1 MGYTS
6 AVRKC
11 IQIEIDKRYNLI
23 HQKEWTGEPVSIICK
38 RYGTSRK
45 SYYKWKNRYKEKGIE
60 GLLDNSRRPHNIK
73 YMKVTSEIQETILD
87 LRLTKRF
94 GCNRIKFRLRRTI
107 GLSLSTR
114 TIYKILKRH
123 GLNILKCQYRRRG
136 YKRFAMKHPND
147 MLQMDILGPF
157 YLSNS
162 SQRNYIISCLDDCS
176 RKVASRWSER
186 KRSVDVLDVL
196 ENWIIIN
203 GKPKK
208 IMHDNGKQFASRIFK
223 HFLVHNHIK
232 DKRIPNSYPQLQ
244 GKIEAYNKIVKN
256 EFLALEDIPSIDDG
270 KLRYD
275 MFVKAYNEA
284 REHGGIKGLTP
295 SEMFI
300 QRLITSIMHKGT
312 KQQSV
317 THVGNQKCNLSM

>member
-1 MGYTS
+1 
-6 AVRKC
+6 VRKC

-232 DKRIPNSYPQLQ
+232 DKRIPNYYPQLQ

-256 EFLALEDIPSIDDG
+256 EFLTLEDIPSIDDG

-295 SEMFI
+295 SEMFL

>member
-1 MGYTS
+1 M
-6 AVRKC
+6 RKC

-256 EFLALEDIPSIDDG
+256 EFLALEDIPRIDDG

-295 SEMFI
+295 SEMFL

>member
-6 AVRKC
+6 VRKC
-11 IQIEIDKRYNLI
+11 IHIQIERRYNLI
-23 HQKEWTGEPVSIICK
+23 REKEWTGETVSIICK
-38 RYGTSRK
+38 RYGVSRK
-45 SYYKWKNRYKEKGIE
+45 SYYKWKKRYKQKGIE
-60 GLLDNSRRPHNIK
+60 GLSDLSKRPHNIR
-73 YMKVTSEIQETILD
+73 YIKVTSEIQETILD

-94 GCNRIKFRLRRTI
+94 GCNRIKFRLKRII

-114 TIYKILKRH
+114 TIYKVLKRH
-123 GLNILKCQYRRRG
+123 SLNILKCKAKIS
-136 YKRFAMKHPND
+136 YKRFAMKHPDD
-147 MLQMDILGPF
+147 MVQMDILGPF

-162 SQRNYIISCLDDCS
+162 SERNYIISCLDDCS

-196 ENWIIIN
+196 EDWIMTN
-203 GKPKK
+203 GKPDKV
-208 IMHDNGKQFASRIFK
+208 MHDNGKQFTSRIFK
-223 HFLVHNHIK
+223 HFLVRNHIK

-256 EFLALEDIPSIDDG
+256 EFLALEDMPNIEDG

-275 MFVKAYNEA
+275 MFVKAYNET
-284 REHGGIKGLTP
+284 REHGGINGLTP
-295 SEMFI
+295 SEMFLQSI
-300 QRLITSIMHKGT
+300 ITSTIHTKN

-317 THVGNQKCNLSM
+317 THVGNQECNLSA

>member
-147 MLQMDILGPF
+147 M
-157 YLSNS
+157 
-162 SQRNYIISCLDDCS
+162 QRWISWAHS
-176 RKVASRWSER
+176 I
-186 KRSVDVLDVL
+186 SV
-196 ENWIIIN
+196 
-203 GKPKK
+203 
-208 IMHDNGKQFASRIFK
+208 
-223 HFLVHNHIK
+223 
-232 DKRIPNSYPQLQ
+232 IP
-244 GKIEAYNKIVKN
+244 VK
-256 EFLALEDIPSIDDG
+256 G
-270 KLRYD
+270 
-275 MFVKAYNEA
+275 
-284 REHGGIKGLTP
+284 
-295 SEMFI
+295 
-300 QRLITSIMHKGT
+300 ITS
-312 KQQSV
+312 SV
-317 THVGNQKCNLSM
+317 V

>member
-136 YKRFAMKHPND
+136 YKRFN
-147 MLQMDILGPF
+147 QRFLGYAAVNNF
-157 YLSNS
+157 ETK
-162 SQRNYIISCLDDCS
+162 SQRNTYLWSMKLFFKLNEDYQYSLHCS
-176 RKVASRWSER
+176 
-186 KRSVDVLDVL
+186 
-196 ENWIIIN
+196 
-203 GKPKK
+203 
-208 IMHDNGKQFASRIFK
+208 MH
-223 HFLVHNHIK
+223 
-232 DKRIPNSYPQLQ
+232 Y
-244 GKIEAYNKIVKN
+244 
-256 EFLALEDIPSIDDG
+256 
-270 KLRYD
+270 
-275 MFVKAYNEA
+275 
-284 REHGGIKGLTP
+284 
-295 SEMFI
+295 
-300 QRLITSIMHKGT
+300 
-312 KQQSV
+312 
-317 THVGNQKCNLSM
+317 

>member
-6 AVRKC
+6 VRKC
-11 IQIEIDKRYNLI
+11 IHIEIRNRFNLI
-23 HQKEWTGEPVSIICK
+23 HEKEWTGETVSIICK
-38 RYGTSRK
+38 RYSISRK
-45 SYYKWKNRYKEKGIE
+45 SYYKWKKRYKQKGIE
-60 GLLDNSRRPHNIK
+60 GLLDLSKIPHNIRYRK
-73 YMKVTSEIQETILD
+73 ITSEIQEIILD

-94 GCNRIKFRLRRTI
+94 GCNRIKFRLKRII

-123 GLNILKCQYRRRG
+123 SLNILKCHSRIRK

-147 MLQMDILGPF
+147 MVQMDILGPF

-162 SQRNYIISCLDDCS
+162 SERNYIISCLDDCS

-196 ENWIIIN
+196 EDWIMAN
-203 GKPKK
+203 GKPDRV
-208 IMHDNGKQFASRIFK
+208 MHDNGKQFTSRIFK

-256 EFLALEDIPSIDDG
+256 EFLALEEIPNIDDG

-284 REHGGIKGLTP
+284 REHGGINGLTP
-295 SEMFI
+295 SEMFL
-300 QRLITSIMHKGT
+300 QRLITSTIHT
-312 KQQSV
+312 TNKQQSV
-317 THVGNQKCNLSM
+317 THVGNQKCNLSA